1 VLGAVIGTLRTLQGR
16 RVVVGLGN
24 AWVELFRNIPLL
36 VQIFL
41 WYHVLPSFFPVLQGV
56 PGFVLVVFALGFF
69 TSARIAEQ
77 VRSGIQALPRGQRY
91 AGLAMG
97 FTTFQ
102 TYRYVLLP
110 MAFRIIIPPLTSE
123 TMNIFKNSSVAF
135 AVSVAEL
142 TMFAMQAQEETSRG
156 IEVYLAVTALYVI
169 SAFAI
174 NRIMAFIEKR
184 ARVPGMVAA
193 GSGGGTDMNL
203 DFSFYNWD
211 LISNFVLKGLYFSL
225 MLTVVATI
233 GGVLFGTV
241 LALMRLSGKKWLDV
255 PATIYVN
262 GMRSIPLVMVIL
274 WFFLLV
280 PAIIGRPI
288 GAEVSAV
295 ITFIAFEAAYF
306 SEIMRAGIQSIPRG
320 QVYAGQAL
328 GMTYG
333 QNMKLVVLPQAFR
346 NMLPV
351 LLTQTIILFQ
361 DTSLVYA
368 IGAYDMLKGFEVAG
382 KNFGRPIEA
391 YLAAA
396 VLYFV
401 MCYALSWAVKRLHQK
416 IAIIR

>member
-1 VLGAVIGTLRTLQGR
+1 M
-16 RVVVGLGN
+16 
-24 AWVELFRNIPLL
+24 
-36 VQIFL
+36 
-41 WYHVLPSFFPVLQGV
+41 
-56 PGFVLVVFALGFF
+56 AL
-69 TSARIAEQ
+69 
-77 VRSGIQALPRGQRY
+77 
-91 AGLAMG
+91 
-97 FTTFQ
+97 
-102 TYRYVLLP
+102 
-110 MAFRIIIPPLTSE
+110 
-123 TMNIFKNSSVAF
+123 
-135 AVSVAEL
+135 
-142 TMFAMQAQEETSRG
+142 
-156 IEVYLAVTALYVI
+156 
-169 SAFAI
+169 
-174 NRIMAFIEKR
+174 
-184 ARVPGMVAA
+184 
-193 GSGGGTDMNL
+193 NL

-225 MLTVVATI
+225 MLTLIATV
-233 GGVLFGTV
+233 GGVLLGTL
-241 LALMRLSGKKWLDV
+241 LALMRLSGQKWLQV
-255 PATIYVN
+255 PAVIYVN

-274 WFFLLV
+274 WFFLLM

-288 GAEVSAV
+288 GAELSAV
-295 ITFIAFEAAYF
+295 ITFVAFEAAYF
-306 SEIMRAGIQSIPRG
+306 SEIMRAGIQSVSRG
-320 QVYAGQAL
+320 QVSAGQAM

-333 QNMKLVVLPQAFR
+333 QNMRFVILPQAFR